1 MAERP
6 SGDDAGS
13 IPAGESAACGS
24 KAGFDSY
31 DAENFVLP
39 ATDEAICYDHMQRA
53 LHFMKIELT

>member
-1 MAERP
+1 VAERP

-53 LHFMKIELT
+53 LHFM